1 MMIIQVLFY
10 AFIMSRYELI
20 LVIKNFDAQQSYKDK

>member
-20 LVIKNFDAQQSYKDK
+20 LVIKNFDARHLCKDT

>member
-1 MMIIQVLFY
+1 MIIQVLFY